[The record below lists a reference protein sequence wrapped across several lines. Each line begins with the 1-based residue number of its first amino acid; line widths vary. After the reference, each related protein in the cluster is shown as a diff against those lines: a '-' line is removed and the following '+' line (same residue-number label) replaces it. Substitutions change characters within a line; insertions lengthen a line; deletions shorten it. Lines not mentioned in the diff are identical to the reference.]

1 MGNFIDE
8 VKHKLS
14 FDNHC
19 TKKEKVG
26 DSLDTSLDDDYEFM
40 ESDDEILD
48 DDDEMNVNLRR
59 LIEQDDRLVDS
70 GYCEEGTFK
79 NATLLDHS
87 YSRRSHALD
96 KQNSAHFS
104 KHNLIKAEDINAVAG
119 LLDLANAASKELE
132 KITSVD
138 KGTLS
143 NIIVPQ
149 QCNIASGKTVISSKE
164 DILCQ
169 GLPLHKNSLYLAK
182 DETLG
187 QVN

>member
-8 VKHKLS
+8 VKDKLS

-19 TKKEKVG
+19 AKKGQVG
-26 DSLDTSLDDDYEFM
+26 DSLNTSLDDDYEFM
-40 ESDDEILD
+40 ESDDEISD
-48 DDDEMNVNLRR
+48 DEDDEMNVNLRR

-70 GYCEEGTFK
+70 GYCEEGTFR
-79 NATLLDHS
+79 NVTLLDHS
-87 YSRRSHALD
+87 YSKRSHALN
-96 KQNSAHFS
+96 KQSSAHFS

-138 KGTLS
+138 KGTLP
-143 NIIVPQ
+143 NIIIPQ
-149 QCNIASGKTVISSKE
+149 QGNIASEKTAISKE

-169 GLPLHKNSLYLAK
+169 DLPLHKNSLHLAK
-182 DETLG
+182 DETVG